1 MKSLNPYL
9 TFNGDCAEAM
19 NYYKNILGGELK
31 TQRFGDVPDQSTVE
45 TADLIMHS
53 ELMVDNIHIMA
64 SDTMPGQK
72 VDYGNNITL
81 NISLTDEAEQT
92 RIYEALVA
100 GGRVT
105 MPLQNTFWGARFG
118 MLVDKFG
125 NSWMLNCNQ
134 PNAAQ

>member
-19 NYYKNILGGELK
+19 NYYKNILGGELRI
-31 TQRFGDVPDQSTVE
+31 QRFGDVPDQSTVE

-53 ELMVDNIHIMA
+53 ELIVDNIHIMA

-72 VDYGNNITL
+72 VDFGNNITL

>member
-9 TFNGDCAEAM
+9 AFNGDCAEAM
-19 NYYKNILGGELK
+19 NYYKNILGGELNIQK
-31 TQRFGDVPDQSTVE
+31 FGDSPDPGPVE
-45 TADLIMHS
+45 TRDLVMHS
-53 ELMVDNIHIMA
+53 ELKVDNIHIMA

-72 VDYGNNITL
+72 VDFGNNITL

-92 RIYEALVA
+92 RIFDALVT

-125 NSWMLNCNQ
+125 NCWMLNCSQ
-134 PNAAQ
+134 PNAAH